1 MSFLIDTCV
10 LSELVKSPPSS
21 QVSLWF
27 EDTPKT
33 SMFVSVLTL
42 GEIRKGI
49 MMLGRGQRRLRLNT
63 WLETELPMWVGD
75 RILPLDAN
83 VADMWGRLT
92 ARYKKLP
99 VVDGLIA
106 ATALSHS
113 LTVVTRNETDFAAT
127 GVELVN
133 PWKR

>member
-10 LSELVKSPPSS
+10 LSELVKPRRSS

-83 VADMWGRLT
+83 VADMWGRLM
-92 ARYKKLP
+92 ARCKKLP

-113 LTVVTRNETDFAAT
+113 LTVVTRNETDFAST

>member
-10 LSELVKSPPSS
+10 LSELVKSRPSS

-49 MMLGRGQRRLRLNT
+49 MMLGRGRRRLRLNT

-83 VADMWGRLT
+83 VADMWGRLM
-92 ARYKKLP
+92 ARYQKLP

-113 LTVVTRNETDFAAT
+113 LTVVTAQ
-127 GVELVN
+127 
-133 PWKR
+133 

>member
-1 MSFLIDTCV
+1 MSFLIDTCA
-10 LSELVKSPPSS
+10 LSELVKARPSP
-21 QVSLWF
+21 QVFHWF
-27 EDTPKT
+27 VDTPKT

-49 MMLGRGQRRLRLNT
+49 MMLGQGRRRLRLNA

-83 VADMWGRLT
+83 VADMWGRLM
-92 ARYKKLP
+92 ARRQTLP

-106 ATALSHS
+106 ATALSHN
-113 LTVVTRNETDFAAT
+113 LTVVTRNEVDFVPT